1 MQLIARELDKLV
13 IAQAGLLAQR
23 RLARGVK
30 LNYPEATALITNVLQ
45 EMIRDGKHSASELMS
60 IGKHILGRR
69 NVLPSVVST
78 LTVLQVEGTFVTGTH
93 LVTVDQPISGEDGD
107 IELALY
113 GSFLPIPEQSLFP
126 SYPESEYEPLKAP
139 GAISPGEGRIVLN
152 PGRKRTQLKVTNKGD
167 RPIQVGS
174 HFHFIE
180 SNPELDFDRIKAY
193 GYHLDI
199 PAGTSTRFEPGD
211 TKTVNLTQISG
222 LKTIKGGSSIAT
234 GTIDLSHTNAVLQRI
249 KEEGF
254 RHTPEEVL
262 VDIQKLEPFTMDRL
276 SYALMYGPTVGDSV
290 RLGSTDLWVKIEKDY
305 TAHGDECTFGGGKT
319 LRDGIGQAAG
329 RADDE
334 CADLVL
340 VNALVIDWSG
350 IFKADIGVKDGVI
363 VGIGKAGNPDVM
375 DEVNPALV
383 IGSNTD
389 IIAAEGKIITA
400 GGIDTHVHFIC
411 PQQVEESIS
420 SGVTTM
426 FGGGTGPSTASVAA
440 NCTPSKTYIRQMM
453 QALDTLPVN
462 FGVIGKGSDT
472 GKPGL
477 NDQCNAGV
485 AGLKLHEDWGCTP
498 SAIDSCLSV
507 CEEHDIQCQI
517 HSDSLNESGFVERTA
532 AAFKGRT
539 VHAYHIEGAGGGHAP
554 DMISLVQHANVLPS
568 STNPTKPYTCNT
580 VDEHL
585 DMVMSCHHL
594 SKNIPEDIS
603 FADSR
608 IRAETIA
615 AEDVLHDTGAISMM
629 SSDSQAMG
637 RCGEVILRTWN
648 LAHKNKLERGPLPED
663 EDTGADNHRV
673 KRYVSKYTIN
683 PALAQGISHLVG
695 SVEVG
700 KLADLVIW
708 EPASFGTKPFQVL
721 KKGFIASAQMGD
733 PNASISTVQPIIAR
747 PMFAPLLPSSS
758 VIFVSKAGMENGSVK
773 SYGLKKQIEI
783 VKNTRTVT
791 KLDMKFN
798 NATPKMEVDA
808 EAFTVMADGVE
819 CKAEAATSVPL
830 AHQCF
835 IY

>member
-1 MQLIARELDKLV
+1 MQLIHRELDKLA

-30 LNYPEATALITNVLQ
+30 LNCAEAT
-45 EMIRDGKHSASELMS
+45 MMRDGEQTASELMS

-69 NVLPSVVST
+69 HVLPAVVAT
-78 LTVLQVEGTFVTGTH
+78 LTVLQVEGTFTTGTH
-93 LVTVDQPISGEDGD
+93 LVTVDQPISSEDGD
-107 IELALY
+107 IALALY
-113 GSFLPIPEQSLFP
+113 GSFLPIPQESCFP
-126 SYPESEYEPLKAP
+126 SYSESEYEVSRMP
-139 GAISPGEGRIVLN
+139 GAILPGEGKIELN
-152 PGRKRTQLKVTNKGD
+152 AGRKRTQLSVTNKGD
-167 RPIQVGS
+167 RPIQIGS

-211 TKTVNLTQISG
+211 TKTVTLTQISG

-234 GTIDLSHTNAVLQRI
+234 GTIDLSHTNAVLRRLQ
-249 KEEGF
+249 EEGF
-254 RHTPEEVL
+254 RHTPEATII
-262 VDIQKLEPFTMDRL
+262 DRQKIDPFKMDRL
-276 SYALMYGPTVGDSV
+276 TYALMYGPTFGDSI
-290 RLGSTDLWVKIEKDY
+290 RLGSTDLWVTIERDY

-329 RADDE
+329 RSDDE

-375 DEVNPALV
+375 DGVNPALIV
-383 IGSNTD
+383 GSNTD

-400 GGIDTHVHFIC
+400 GGIDTHVHYIC
-411 PQQVEESIS
+411 PQQADEAIS

-426 FGGGTGPSTASVAA
+426 FGGGTGPTTASVAA
-440 NCTPSKTYIRQMM
+440 NCTPSKNYIRMMM
-453 QALDTLPVN
+453 QALDKLPVN
-462 FGVIGKGSDT
+462 YGVIGKGSDT

-477 NDQCNAGV
+477 HDQCNAGV
-485 AGLKLHEDWGCTP
+485 ASLKLHEDWGCTP

-507 CEEHDIQCQI
+507 CEQHDIQCQI

-603 FADSR
+603 FAESR

-615 AEDVLHDTGAISMM
+615 AEDILHDTGAISIM

-637 RCGEVILRTWN
+637 RCGEVVVRTWN
-648 LAHKNKLERGPLPED
+648 LAHKNKVERGRLPED
-663 EDTGADNHRV
+663 EGSGADNHRV
-673 KRYVSKYTIN
+673 KRYISKYTIN
-683 PALAQGISHLVG
+683 PALAQGISHVVG

-708 EPASFGTKPFQVL
+708 EPANFGTKPFQIL
-721 KKGFIASAQMGD
+721 KKGFIASSQMGD

-747 PMFAPLLPSSS
+747 PMFAALLPSCSLM
-758 VIFVSKAGMENGSVK
+758 FVSKAGLENGSVS
-773 SYGLKKQIEI
+773 SYNLKKQIEI

-798 NATPKMEVDA
+798 NATPKMEVDP
-808 EAFTVMADGVE
+808 ERFTVVADGME
-819 CKAEAATSVPL
+819 CKAEAATSLPL
-830 AHQCF
+830 THQCF